1 MKTETTKSIPMNL
14 QFFAESSG
22 EPEGQVQETETEKP
36 EGQAQ
41 EVETEKTE
49 IPTLEEIMAEAA
61 AERAAK
67 EKNKVALDKALKE
80 VKELKES
87 LRKKM
92 TAQEQ
97 EDDAKREQEEQHKA
111 YVASLE
117 EFKHRTEAKDRYL
130 MQGMSVEM
138 AEKAA
143 KAEVEGDMDMLA
155 TIQRQHTESL
165 IKAKEAEWKKS
176 RPPVNAGMDGEFS
189 VTKEQF
195 NKMGYAKRVE
205 LKNKNP
211 ELYKQFTEQ

>member
-1 MKTETTKSIPMNL
+1 MKTETKKTIPMNI
-14 QFFAESSG
+14 QFFAESPDE
-22 EPEGQVQETETEKP
+22 EPKDN
-36 EGQAQ
+36 
-41 EVETEKTE
+41 
-49 IPTLEEIMAEAA
+49 PTPDEEPKDNLTPTDEPKDNPTPTIEEIMAEVA

-92 TAQEQ
+92 SAQEQ

-143 KAEVEGDMDMLA
+143 KAEVDGDMDMLA
-155 TIQRQHTESL
+155 TIQRQHTDAL
-165 IKAKEAEWKKS
+165 IKAKEKEWKKS
-176 RPPVNAGMDGEFS
+176 TGGINAGVDGEFS

-195 NKMGYAKRVE
+195 DKMGYEKRVE

-211 ELYKQFTEQ
+211 ELYKKFTE

>member
-1 MKTETTKSIPMNL
+1 MKTENKTTIPMNL

-22 EPEGQVQETETEKP
+22 EPEGQVQEPETEKP
-36 EGQAQ
+36 EGQSQ

-49 IPTLEEIMAEAA
+49 TPTLEEIMAEAA

-195 NKMGYAKRVE
+195 DKMNYQKRVE
-205 LKNKNP
+205 LKEKNP
-211 ELYKQFTEQ
+211 ELFKKYSE